1 MAYKNNNH
9 PLASWQDL
17 LRAIQISTKIAKYK
31 ETCLMKPVLG
41 ALILLVVGSTAL
53 TVNQKPMRSKPDMI
67 ARGKYLVTVADC
79 NGCHTP
85 LKLTAQGP
93 VSDSS
98 RFLSGY
104 PASLPVPKVPTEVLG
119 PGKWDGLFSSG
130 NAFAGAWG
138 VSFPRNLSP
147 DTATGLGSWTDAMFI
162 KALRTG
168 KDMGEGRDILPPMP
182 WDSFGQMTDADLRAI
197 LAYLKTLKPIENPV
211 PDPISPTGERLPTS
225 MGGKLPSK

>member
-1 MAYKNNNH
+1 MRNFVR
-9 PLASWQDL
+9 
-17 LRAIQISTKIAKYK
+17 RAFP
-31 ETCLMKPVLG
+31 MKV
-41 ALILLVVGSTAL
+41 LLVTAVLFAVGFTSITL
-53 TVNQKPMRSKPDMI
+53 YQKPEKTKAEMI
-67 ARGKYLVTVADC
+67 ERGKYLVTVADC

-138 VSFPRNLSP
+138 VSFPRNLTP
-147 DTATGLGSWTDAMFI
+147 DIATGLGSWTDEMFI

-182 WDSFGQMTDADLRAI
+182 WESFGQITDADLKAI
-197 LAYLKTLKPIENPV
+197 FAYLRTLTPVENPV
-211 PDPISPTGERLPTS
+211 PDPVSPTGERLPTGK
-225 MGGKLPSK
+225 GGKLPEK